1 VPIGI
6 SELLI
11 ILLIVVI
18 IFGASKLPKLGRG
31 MGEGIRNFKQG
42 LKGDDAPDK
51 RDDGSKPA

>member
-1 VPIGI
+1 MPIGI

-42 LKGDDAPDK
+42 LKGDDAPEK
-51 RDDGSKPA
+51 RDESDPS

>member
-1 VPIGI
+1 MPIGI

-42 LKGDDAPDK
+42 LKGDDASK
-51 RDDGSKPA
+51 GEDGESA